1 MPSFVLELEV
11 SFSKKLLTEYK
22 FDSKLIPGNART
34 LEKKLDVAVVI
45 RNTAK
50 GEAMKRL
57 HKLQHDREYQE
68 LQKEYASR
76 KKTNLEADT
85 SDLSPRYATCME
97 RYGYSEYA
105 LQQYVL
111 QAKYHFNNILG
122 ADECQKLATQAF
134 QAVDKVRTGKSKK
147 VNFMPRTSDTS
158 VEGKSAKSTLKYV
171 GDCCI
176 QFGKGNIY
184 PLIIKKNDTYAQE
197 ALTHEVK
204 YVRLIR
210 KTIRGKR
217 RYFAQLVMDGIPPKT
232 KNLSYGRKNSR
243 VGLDE
248 GTTTI
253 AVVSGKEASLVELAP
268 DTVSDEKEIRRLNRA
283 IERSRRTTNPK
294 NYNPDG
300 TVKKGHRYWHKSNR
314 CRKLEAKRKELFR
327 KAAWKRHCSHNALAN
342 HIVSLGTDI
351 RVEQMRI
358 AGLAK
363 RSSKTSKNKKNG
375 RIRSKKQYGK
385 TILNRAPASL
395 IDAIDRK
402 LKYIGLSIKKVDTF
416 HVKASQY
423 DHRSNTYKKKQ
434 LSDRWHVF
442 RDGTKVQRDLYSA
455 FLICHTNDTLDQ
467 VDRNA
472 CTRNF
477 HTFKQLH
484 NEEIV
489 RLHKKDAKTMR
500 WYIA

>member
-1 MPSFVLELEV
+1 M
-11 SFSKKLLTEYK
+11 
-22 FDSKLIPGNART
+22 
-34 LEKKLDVAVVI
+34 
-45 RNTAK
+45 
-50 GEAMKRL
+50 
-57 HKLQHDREYQE
+57 
-68 LQKEYASR
+68 
-76 KKTNLEADT
+76 
-85 SDLSPRYATCME
+85 
-97 RYGYSEYA
+97 
-105 LQQYVL
+105 
-111 QAKYHFNNILG
+111 
-122 ADECQKLATQAF
+122 
-134 QAVDKVRTGKSKK
+134 
-147 VNFMPRTSDTS
+147 
-158 VEGKSAKSTLKYV
+158 
-171 GDCCI
+171 
-176 QFGKGNIY
+176 
-184 PLIIKKNDTYAQE
+184 
-197 ALTHEVK
+197 
-204 YVRLIR
+204 
-210 KTIRGKR
+210 
-217 RYFAQLVMDGIPPKT
+217 
-232 KNLSYGRKNSR
+232 
-243 VGLDE
+243 
-248 GTTTI
+248 
-253 AVVSGKEASLVELAP
+253 VELAP